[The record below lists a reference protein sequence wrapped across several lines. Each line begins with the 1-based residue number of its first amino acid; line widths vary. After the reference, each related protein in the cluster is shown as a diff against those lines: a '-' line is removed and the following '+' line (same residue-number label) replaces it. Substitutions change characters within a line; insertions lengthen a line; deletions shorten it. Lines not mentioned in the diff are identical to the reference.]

1 MLKRLLLG
9 LVIGL
14 VVGGLAAG
22 VAIEGLGLVM
32 FAGGGG
38 AALAYV
44 FAAFTGVLVGLVAG
58 KPIWAKGG
66 QIEAGLKAFFGAL
79 LGAGLMFAIRSWLNV
94 SLDLSQFHAGVGTI
108 GYLPAAA
115 LPLIAM
121 ILGGFYE
128 LDNTGD
134 DTSDKGSTKKDDK
147 KLASGKGNGTSK
159 SVRVAA
165 DEEGADE
172 AEEQPAAKKRR

>member
-22 VAIEGLGLVM
+22 VAIEGLGLMTFVG
-32 FAGGGG
+32 AGG
-38 AALAYV
+38 AAVAYV
-44 FAAFTGVLVGLVAG
+44 LAAFTGVLVGLVAG

-79 LGAGLMFAIRSWLNV
+79 LGAGLMFAIRSWLDV
-94 SLDLSQFHAGVGTI
+94 SVDLGALHAGAGAI
-108 GYLPAAA
+108 GALPAAS

-121 ILGGFYE
+121 LLGGFYE
-128 LDNTGD
+128 IDNTGD
-134 DTSDKGSTKKDDK
+134 ADADK
-147 KLASGKGNGTSK
+147 KTDKKGPPAKGAAAK
-159 SVRVAA
+159 KGAVRVAKGEDDA
-165 DEEGADE
+165 E
-172 AEEQPAAKKRR
+172 AEEDAPPSVKKQKR